1 MNFNGKACT
10 LKNVI
15 EVLVGSS
22 KIVEGRML
30 KNKEHRDF
38 VESEIMGGK
47 GDLGFFTVV
56 INT

>member
-1 MNFNGKACT
+1 M
-10 LKNVI
+10 I

-22 KIVEGRML
+22 KILEGRIFQD
-30 KNKEHRDF
+30 KEHRDF
-38 VESEIMGGK
+38 LESEIMREK